1 MGYSSWVT
9 ESDRTEQRDTCLF
22 FLSGWGRRDSTEAV
36 GSQAQSDEATGMGG
50 GENEGRG
57 SWLLT
62 RGPKKIPVICQEKK
76 QQEHPGLS
84 VNKSRPRNLLPIK
97 GSLAGTQC
105 ETFNL
110 NQRIGVWNKV

>member
-1 MGYSSWVT
+1 MGYSPWVT

-62 RGPKKIPVICQEKK
+62 RGPKKIPVICQEEK

-97 GSLAGTQC
+97 GSLAGTQR